1 MNYTTRSIGYGSQP
15 AAGKL
20 NFHAVIPSYNV
31 ADRLNDVLSKISEIL
46 PSQRVWVV
54 DDGSEDGTDGI
65 ARSFNVRVIRHD
77 RNRGKGAALK
87 SGFRACL
94 DAGAEAVLTLD
105 GDGQHDPVFIPSF
118 IRLLIETDCDLVV
131 GLRELRWPDMPPDR
145 IFSNRTSSLITSIA
159 AGRRIPDS
167 QCGFRLYRSE
177 VLTRIRT
184 ETDRYEME
192 TEMLILAARA
202 GFRMGWC
209 PVRTSYD
216 GQTSHIRRLK
226 DTVRFLRLIGRF
238 F

>member
-1 MNYTTRSIGYGSQP
+1 MSRH

-20 NFHAVIPSYNV
+20 DFHAVIPSYNV
-31 ADRLNDVLSKISEIL
+31 ADRLNTVLLKILEFL
-46 PSQRVWVV
+46 PAKRIWVV
-54 DDGSEDGTDGI
+54 DDGSEDGTGRI
-65 ARSFNVRVIRHD
+65 ARAYKIQVIRHD

-87 SGFRACL
+87 SGFKACL
-94 DAGAEAVLTLD
+94 DAGAEAVFTLD
-105 GDGQHDPVFIPSF
+105 GDGQHDPAFIPSF
-118 IRLLIETDCDLVV
+118 IRRLIETDSGLVV
-131 GLRELRWPDMPPDR
+131 GLRELRWPGMPPDR

-167 QCGFRLYRSE
+167 QCGFRLYRRE
-177 VLTRIRT
+177 VLTRVQP

-209 PVRTSYD
+209 PVRTSYN
-216 GQTSHIRRLK
+216 GQTSHIRRLN
-226 DTVRFLRLIGRF
+226 DTARFLRLIGRF